1 MGKKQRNRIHFPF
14 VISHELRLLICLART
29 RLDTDDKARAG
40 ELLRGTLDWDRLLA
54 LAWRH
59 GLMPLV
65 CSHLLNSFAELVP
78 AGHLQKVR
86 DDFQHNTARNLLL
99 ATELCR
105 VLEDFEQH
113 GIDAIP
119 YKGPALAIQV
129 YGDLKLR
136 SFVDLDLLVRR
147 DDATRAGKV
156 LAARGY
162 RPHLDLSPAQELFL
176 SRSECDRVYLREG
189 RNIML
194 ELHWAVAPPFFSV
207 DIETESVLA
216 DCARAEMCSREV
228 GVPSSE
234 MLLLLLCVNGTKDLW
249 TTLEPV
255 CAVNEL
261 VRRYPGLDW
270 GHVITLGRRAGA
282 LRMLHLGLLLAR
294 QIFDLP
300 LPENILASIDADR
313 PVKNLVSEARM
324 RLSEN
329 EMRVP
334 GLVEKTRF
342 RIRSRERGRD
352 KLQYCALRLLTPTYK
367 DCSPELPN
375 WLSFLYYGLRPL
387 RLLRDGLKRPA
398 DGPVV

>member
-1 MGKKQRNRIHFPF
+1 
-14 VISHELRLLICLART
+14 
-29 RLDTDDKARAG
+29 
-40 ELLRGTLDWDRLLA
+40 
-54 LAWRH
+54 
-59 GLMPLV
+59 MPLV
-65 CSHLLNSFAELVP
+65 GSHLLNSFAELLP

-86 DDFQHNTARNLLL
+86 DDFQHNTARNLVL

-105 VLEDFEQH
+105 VLEDFEEH
-113 GIDAIP
+113 GIAAIP
-119 YKGPALAIQV
+119 YKGPALALQV

-147 DDATRAGKV
+147 GDATRAGAV
-156 LAARGY
+156 LTGRGY
-162 RPHLDLSPAQELFL
+162 RPHLDLSPAQESLL
-176 SRSECDRVYLREG
+176 SRSECDRVYFREG

-207 DIETESVLA
+207 GVETEAVLA

-249 TTLEPV
+249 TALEPV
-255 CAVNEL
+255 CSVNEL

-270 GHVITLGRRAGA
+270 GRVITLGRRAGA
-282 LRMLHLGLLLAR
+282 LRMLHVGLLLAH

-300 LPENILASIDADR
+300 LPEKILASIDTDR
-313 PVKNLVSEARM
+313 RVKNLVSEARM

-352 KLQYCALRLLTPTYK
+352 KLRYCALRLLTPTHK
-367 DCSPELPN
+367 DCSPELPTS
-375 WLSFLYYGLRPL
+375 LSFLYYGLRPL

-398 DGPVV
+398 DKPVV